1 MSSAM
6 QSGSDH
12 SASNSEH
19 VATTRPTGEDDFT
32 IAPMIAKSQEAFR
45 RDLPQ
50 ILDKRYGQWVA
61 YHGDERIGFGR
72 SQFELYDE
80 CIRRGLRDDEFV
92 VRVVAPE
99 APAEI
104 DMEQLQ
110 DV

>member
-6 QSGSDH
+6 QSGPEQ
-12 SASNSEH
+12 SALNSEH
-19 VATTRPTGEDDFT
+19 VATTEATGEYDLT
-32 IAPMIAKSQEAFR
+32 IAPMIAKSQAAFR

-50 ILDKRYGQWVA
+50 LLGERYGQWVA
-61 YHGDERIGFGR
+61 YHGDERISFGG

-104 DMEQLQ
+104 DIEQLQ

>member
-6 QSGSDH
+6 QSGPEHSVSNSDH
-12 SASNSEH
+12 
-19 VATTRPTGEDDFT
+19 VVTTEPTDAYVFT

-45 RDLPQ
+45 RDLPR
-50 ILDKRYGQWVA
+50 LLGERYGQWVA

>member
-6 QSGSDH
+6 QSGPEQ

-19 VATTRPTGEDDFT
+19 IATTEATVEYDFT
-32 IAPMIAKSQEAFR
+32 IAPMIAKSQAAFR
-45 RDLPQ
+45 RDLPR
-50 ILDKRYGQWVA
+50 LLGDRYGQWVA

-104 DMEQLQ
+104 DIEQLQ